1 LLFGAPGAEVHF
13 CEVHLFPNG
22 AACLHR
28 LSENMEE
35 VLRDR
40 PFYRNSGGG
49 VTISGG
55 EPLQRWEFVSELCE
69 TLRRSGVHTV
79 LETAGYAPWKH
90 LERVLRHVDLVL
102 YDAKHL
108 EPEKHLEGT
117 GVDNRLILEN
127 LRRTA
132 EKTASTIWI
141 RVPLIAGY
149 NDSPNHIRRLALL
162 AREVGAEKI
171 SLLPYHEGGKSK
183 CEQIGRTYP
192 LPDARAPTE
201 EHIKELRKIITEL
214 GVKATTGH

>member
-1 LLFGAPGAEVHF
+1 MLFGAPGAEVHF

-55 EPLQRWEFVSELCE
+55 EPLQQWEFVSELCE

-102 YDAKHL
+102 YDVKHL

-132 EKTASTIWI
+132 EKTAATIWI

-149 NDSPNHIRRLALL
+149 NNSPSHIRRLTLL
-162 AREVGAEKI
+162 AREMGAEKI

-183 CEQIGRTYP
+183 CERIGRTYP

-201 EHIKELRKIITEL
+201 EHIKELRKLPSWE
-214 GVKATTGH
+214 